1 MYSYGGYVPILSY
14 RTRTVHTAFELNHHD
29 SNELWATP
37 LIVKWNELSRD
48 TAVTANIYHLSRNKL
63 RLSRTTPK

>member
-37 LIVKWNELSRD
+37 LIVKWNELYNARFEHVCIGIEVGRSGF
-48 TAVTANIYHLSRNKL
+48 AYA
-63 RLSRTTPK
+63 